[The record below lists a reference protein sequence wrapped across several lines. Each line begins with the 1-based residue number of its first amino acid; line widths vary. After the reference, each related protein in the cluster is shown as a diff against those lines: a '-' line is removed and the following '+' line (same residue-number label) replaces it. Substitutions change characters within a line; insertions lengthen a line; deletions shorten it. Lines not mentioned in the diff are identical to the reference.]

1 MSSIFKI
8 ISVMITILILS
19 ASVTLTGCSR
29 SVEKAPEIGKYA
41 PDFQLSNLDGEA
53 VALSDLTGNPI
64 LLNIWATWCGPCVY
78 EMPMIQEI
86 YDTWGD
92 KGLIVLGINS
102 GESADQVKRFMQSNG
117 YTFPVVLDS
126 AQTVTG
132 DYNIRGI
139 PTTFFI
145 NPDGLIAAIR
155 VGAFMN
161 TDQIIDSLKKIMP

>member
-1 MSSIFKI
+1 MSNIFKI
-8 ISVMITILILS
+8 VPVVITILILS
-19 ASVTLTGCSR
+19 AGVTLMGCSA

-41 PDFQLSNLDGEA
+41 PDFRLSNLDGEA
-53 VALSDLTGNPI
+53 VTLSDLTGKPI
-64 LLNIWATWCGPCVY
+64 LLNIWATWCGPCVH
-78 EMPMIQEI
+78 EMPLIQEI
-86 YDTWGD
+86 YDTWED

-102 GESADQVKRFMQSNG
+102 GESINQVKSFMQSNG

-126 AQTVTG
+126 TQTVTR

-145 NPDGLIAAIR
+145 NRNGLIAEIK
-155 VGAFMN
+155 VGSFTN